1 MTKEPI
7 AHRPPGIAWLRSRW
21 AWPAYGLLLLAL
33 PLLLSGEYPRHL
45 LVLSLMFALL
55 ATGLNLTMGY
65 VGYLPFGYLIF
76 FAIGAYTSTLLA
88 IHAGVSFW
96 LGVPAA
102 GLVSAVFAVGI
113 GAPSLRLRGPY
124 FAITT
129 LAFAEIGVLVLNN
142 WTEVT
147 HGPMGIPGVP
157 RPILPLTD
165 GSFIFDNGLS
175 WYYLMLGILAITLVL
190 VHRLIHSRIGDA
202 LIAIRENE
210 DLAEA
215 IGIPSFR
222 YKLLGFTLSAAIAGC
237 AGSAYAHYFTI
248 VSPELAGFY
257 FIITTFT
264 MVIIGG
270 QGTLAGPVLGAIVFT
285 LLPEL
290 LRAAKLWRMVFFGAL
305 MLAGIVFLP
314 RGLKGLWDD
323 LMARQRKGSA
333 P

>member
-1 MTKEPI
+1 MTEQATPRKSL
-7 AHRPPGIAWLRSRW
+7 AVTMLGSRW
-21 AWPAYGLLLLAL
+21 AWPVYGVLLLAL
-33 PLLLSGEYPRHL
+33 PLVLSGEYPRHL

-55 ATGLNLTMGY
+55 GTGLNLTMGY

-88 IHAGVSFW
+88 IRAGVSFW

-102 GLVSAVFAVGI
+102 GVVAGVFAIGI

-142 WTEVT
+142 WTDVT
-147 HGPMGIPGVP
+147 RGPMGIPGVP
-157 RPILPLTD
+157 RPTVPLPWGTFVFE
-165 GSFIFDNGLS
+165 SGLS
-175 WYYLMLGILAITLVL
+175 WYYLMLGVLVITLVL
-190 VHRLIHSRIGDA
+190 VKRLIHSRIGDA

-210 DLAEA
+210 DLAES

-222 YKLLGFTLSAAIAGC
+222 YKLLGFTLSAVIAGC
-237 AGSAYAHYFTI
+237 AGSTYAHYFTI

-270 QGTLAGPVLGAIVFT
+270 QGTLSGPILGSVVFT
-285 LLPEL
+285 LLPEM
-290 LRAAKLWRMVFFGAL
+290 LRAAKLWRMVIFGAL

-323 LMARQRKGSA
+323 LLTRQWRRSA